1 MDQQEFAD
9 RTEAIKTRLYRT
21 AYLYLGSEAD
31 ALEAVDETVYRAL
44 RRLKRL
50 TAWFHKYSIFT
61 VQNFSFSTRWQRPD
75 RGSGCCW
82 AYRCWCRW
90 RSTPQ

>member
-31 ALEAVDETVYRAL
+31 AL
-44 RRLKRL
+44 RR
-50 TAWFHKYSIFT
+50 W
-61 VQNFSFSTRWQRPD
+61 TR
-75 RGSGCCW
+75 
-82 AYRCWCRW
+82 RCTGRCGG
-90 RSTPQ
+90 

>member
-31 ALEAVDETVYRAL
+31 ALEAVDETVLL
-44 RRLKRL
+44 R
-50 TAWFHKYSIFT
+50 
-61 VQNFSFSTRWQRPD
+61 V
-75 RGSGCCW
+75 
-82 AYRCWCRW
+82 RCLMRW
-90 RSTPQ
+90 R